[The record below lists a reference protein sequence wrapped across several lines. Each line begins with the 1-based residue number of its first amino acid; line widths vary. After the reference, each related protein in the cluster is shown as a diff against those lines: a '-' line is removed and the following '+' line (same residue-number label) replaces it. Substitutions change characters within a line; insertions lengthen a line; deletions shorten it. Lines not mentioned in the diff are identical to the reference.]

1 VPVTRSVYLI
11 LPLVGGALIAAQAP
25 INARLRTALESPVGS
40 AFVSFAIG
48 TAVLFV
54 ALAVVG
60 DVPRLATLGG
70 GPWWAYLGGA
80 CGAVFVFATL
90 VASPRVGVTATFV
103 AVILGQVLAAALID
117 RFGWL
122 GVPSV
127 PITVERLAAIGL
139 LGVSLVLLARK

>member
-1 VPVTRSVYLI
+1 VPVARSVYLI

-25 INARLRTALESPVGS
+25 INARLRTILESPVGS

-48 TAVLFV
+48 TAVLFA

-60 DVPRLATLGG
+60 DVPRLGALGG
-70 GPWWAYLGGA
+70 GPWWAYVGGA

-103 AVILGQVLAAALID
+103 AVILGQVMAAALID

-127 PITVERLAAIGL
+127 PVRPERLVAIGL
-139 LGVSLVLLARK
+139 LAVSVVLLARK

>member
-1 VPVTRSVYLI
+1 MGRNAYLI

-25 INARLRTALESPVGS
+25 INARLRSILTSPVGS
-40 AFVSFAIG
+40 AFVSFVVG
-48 TAVLFV
+48 TVLLFI
-54 ALAVVG
+54 ALSVVG
-60 DVPRLATLGG
+60 DVPRLGNLGG

-103 AVILGQVLAAALID
+103 AVICGQVILAALID

-122 GVPSV
+122 GVKATPVS
-127 PITVERLAAIGL
+127 TERLVAIGL
-139 LGVSLVLLARK
+139 LAVSVVLLARK